1 MQPLLN
7 RISTRLVF
15 GITFGI
21 CSLQA
26 GAQNLTSPADTT
38 GSADQSTPAAS
49 KTTRTSNTAQKT
61 TAPAQNTGG
70 FIGTV
75 MDSASE
81 VVPGATIALD
91 EPTLHLHR
99 TTVANDN
106 GGFEFTSL
114 PASANYHLTINAKG
128 FVPWIS
134 PLIKLDAGQQK
145 ILSQISLTLEGNTVS
160 VTVSGDPVE
169 IATEQVELAE
179 KQRILGFIPNFYVV
193 YDSADAVPL
202 TTKLKFQMAS
212 KVAMDP
218 VTWGGVLF
226 LASIKQASDSPNY
239 QQGWL
244 GYGQRVGAI
253 GADGFTDIML
263 GGAVLPSLLHQD
275 PRYYYQ
281 GTGTNASRL
290 RHALMAPFI
299 CKGDNGKWQIN
310 YSSLGGDLGSASLS
324 NLYYPDSNRGAGLVF
339 GNFAISTAER
349 MLSTTLQEFVLR
361 HFTSSAKN

>member
-1 MQPLLN
+1 ML
-7 RISTRLVF
+7 IF
-15 GITFGI
+15 GVAFGI
-21 CSLQA
+21 CNLQA
-26 GAQNLTSPADTT
+26 GAQAIDATGEAT
-38 GSADQSTPAAS
+38 GSADQNPPPQS
-49 KTTRTSNTAQKT
+49 KTLRTSNAAQKT
-61 TAPAQNTGG
+61 ATTAPTQNTGG

-81 VVPGATIALD
+81 VVPGATVALD

-106 GGFEFTSL
+106 GGFEFTGL
-114 PASANYHLTINAKG
+114 PAAANYHLTINCKG

-134 PLIKLDAGQQK
+134 PLIRLDAGQQK

-202 TTKLKFQMAS
+202 TTKLKFQLATR
-212 KVAMDP
+212 AAFDP

-226 LASIKQASDSPNY
+226 LSAIKQASDSPNY

-263 GGAVLPSLLHQD
+263 GGAILPSLLHQD

-290 RHALMAPFI
+290 RHALMAPFV
-299 CKGDNGKWQIN
+299 CKGDNGKWQVN

-339 GNFAISTAER
+339 SNFALSTAER
-349 MLSTTLQEFVLR
+349 MVSTTLQEFVLR
-361 HFTSSAKN
+361 HFTSSGKN